1 MTTTMEANVTE
12 GEESSSRGGIQSV
25 DAALVVLRELGRMN
39 GTATLSQLARRA
51 AMPSSK
57 VHRYLASFI
66 KAGLVTQ
73 RFRSGHYDLAKG
85 AIQLGLVA
93 MTRVDL
99 VNQAADRLEEIVDRT
114 GALAMLSIWGNQGP
128 TVVRLHRNASFVVT
142 SIGLGNVFPLLNS
155 ATGRIFMAYGP
166 ARAVSPFVEAEIV
179 RAKALGLSWPDLS
192 PSVEAVERLCR
203 DIRHAG
209 YASID
214 GRLIPGLNAI
224 SAPILNWQG
233 EAEAAI
239 TLATGDAGLLKPHSP
254 ALASLRELCRQV
266 SIEMPRENAP
276 A

>member
-1 MTTTMEANVTE
+1 MTATADTHA
-12 GEESSSRGGIQSV
+12 GEEVSSRGGIQSV
-25 DAALVVLRELGRMN
+25 DAALTVLRELGRMN
-39 GTATLSQLARRA
+39 GTATLSQLARRV

-93 MTRVDL
+93 MTRMDM

-142 SIGLGNVFPLLNS
+142 ALGLGTVFPLLNS
-155 ATGRIFMAYGP
+155 ATGRVFMAYGP
-166 ARAVSPFVEAEIV
+166 ARAVSPFVEAEIE
-179 RAKALGLSWPDLS
+179 RARARGLSWPDLK
-192 PSVEAVERLCR
+192 PSVQAVEQLCR

-214 GRLIPGLNAI
+214 GRLLPGLNAI

-233 EAEAAI
+233 EAEAAV
-239 TLATGDAGLLKPHSP
+239 TLATGDAGLLHANAP

-266 SIEMPRENAP
+266 SIDMPREDVLA
-276 A
+276 